1 MAKMSN
7 LKKILSE
14 YEGEFNPNGWAQL
27 EKRLP
32 KPTFMQ
38 RFGKF
43 IVGGAAGALVVA
55 GVLVA
60 VLWNNNEKPST
71 EEPIAKNEISAPT
84 QPTDVDENAISAT
97 SQSSCISNSEI
108 SETESTSTIAEVPE
122 TKNTEIAKTATE
134 TQEPAMPSET
144 PTNNEKHD
152 VVSNNHDNQ
161 ANPTP
166 KVVTEPSFSVSCDS
180 HCTPATANFVAVGV
194 EADCEVMW
202 DFGNGKQAKG
212 DKVSFVYEKKGSFK
226 PVASI
231 YRDGKFEKKTELA
244 QITISETPKAD
255 FTWRATDNTYK
266 FYTERTM
273 NLAYKWEID
282 SKSFSD
288 KNVEYEFVRSGDYPV
303 KLVLTDGNG
312 CSAEATKSV
321 KVVIS
326 HVYFVPNAFTPDS
339 EGVNSTFGPI
349 GEDMDFKTF
358 SFGITSSRG
367 DLVFSSTDPAIQWN
381 GKINN
386 VGPDVDAGVYYWI
399 IKTVDHYGNSQ
410 TRKGTVN
417 VMR

>member
-1 MAKMSN
+1 MSN

-60 VLWNNNEKPST
+60 VLWNNDEKPST
-71 EEPIAKNEISAPT
+71 DEPIAKAEIANAVQEST
-84 QPTDVDENAISAT
+84 GDENAISVFDQT
-97 SQSSCISNSEI
+97 SMPNAEI
-108 SETESTSTIAEVPE
+108 SESKQNATATEIAE
-122 TKNTEIAKTATE
+122 TKNTVNAESQVE
-134 TQEPAMPSET
+134 NEPANLLDPAIS
-144 PTNNEKHD
+144 NEKQE
-152 VVSNNHDNQ
+152 VASNNQDNQ
-161 ANPTP
+161 PKQTS
-166 KVVTEPSFSVSCDS
+166 KVVTEPSFSVSCDQ
-180 HCTPATANFVAVGV
+180 HCTPATAKFVAVGV
-194 EADCEVMW
+194 DADCEVVW
-202 DFGNGKQAKG
+202 DFGNGRQGNGNNATCE
-212 DKVSFVYEKKGSFK
+212 YRKKGTYTPS
-226 PVASI
+226 ASL
-231 YRDGKFEKKTELA
+231 YRGGKLLKKTSLNA
-244 QITISETPKAD
+244 ITIGETPTVD
-255 FTWRATDNTYK
+255 FSWRSTDNTYT
-266 FYTERTM
+266 FYTGRIV
-273 NLAYKWEID
+273 NLSYKWEID
-282 SKSFSD
+282 GKSFTD
-288 KNVEYEFVRSGDYPV
+288 KSVEHEFVRSGDYPI
-303 KLVLTDGNG
+303 KLVLTDGE

-349 GEDMDFKTF
+349 GEDMDFKTY
-358 SFGITSSRG
+358 SFGITNSRG
-367 DLVFSSTDPAIQWN
+367 DVVFTSTDPAVQWN
-381 GKINN
+381 GKVNN
-386 VGPDVDAGVYYWI
+386 VGTAVEAGVYYWI

>member
-32 KPTFMQ
+32 KQTFMQ

-60 VLWNNNEKPST
+60 VLWNNDEKPST
-71 EEPIAKNEISAPT
+71 DEPIAKAEIANAVQESTANDNAVSVPNQTAMPSA
-84 QPTDVDENAISAT
+84 
-97 SQSSCISNSEI
+97 EI
-108 SETESTSTIAEVPE
+108 SEPKQTATATSVAEP
-122 TKNTEIAKTATE
+122 KNTETAE
-134 TQEPAMPSET
+134 ANVEDEPAKQSE
-144 PTNNEKHD
+144 PAVSNEKQE
-152 VVSNNHDNQ
+152 VASNNQDNQ
-161 ANPTP
+161 PKQTP

-180 HCTPATANFVAVGV
+180 HCTPATVSFVATGV
-194 EADCEVMW
+194 EADCEVVW
-202 DFGNGKQAKG
+202 EFGNGKQAKG
-212 DKVSFVYEKKGSFK
+212 SKVTFVYEKKGTFK
-226 PVASI
+226 PVATL
-231 YRDGKFEKKTELA
+231 YRNGTLVKKTELA
-244 QITISETPKAD
+244 SITVNETPKAD
-255 FTWRATDNTYK
+255 FTWRSTDNTYK
-266 FYTERTM
+266 FYTERTV

-282 SKSFSD
+282 NKSFTD
-288 KNVEYEFVRSGDYPV
+288 KSVEYEFVRNGNYPI
-303 KLVLTDGNG
+303 KLLLTDGNG
-312 CSAEATKSV
+312 CSAEATKSI

-326 HVYFVPNAFTPDS
+326 HVFFVPNAFTPDS
-339 EGVNSTFGPI
+339 DGVNSTFGPI

-358 SFGITSSRG
+358 SFGITNSRG
-367 DLVFSSTDPAIQWN
+367 EAVFTSTDPAVQWN
-381 GKINN
+381 GKVNN
-386 VGPDVDAGVYYWI
+386 VGPDVEAGVYYWI